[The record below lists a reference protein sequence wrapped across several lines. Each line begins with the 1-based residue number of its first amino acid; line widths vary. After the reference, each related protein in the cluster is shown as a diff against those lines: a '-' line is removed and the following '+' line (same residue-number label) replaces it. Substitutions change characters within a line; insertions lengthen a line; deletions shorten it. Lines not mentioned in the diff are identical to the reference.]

1 MIIMGNNDVQWFVMR
16 DLTRC
21 NAKLPAWQMLDDM
34 GIENFTPKI
43 QKIITLNGKRQCKTF
58 PIIHDLIFVHDSRT
72 VIDPIVAK
80 VRTFQYRFLGGGK
93 FMTVT
98 DKDMND
104 FIRAVESS
112 SRPQFYRPEEITP
125 DMRKRKIRIIG
136 GRLNNYEGFLL
147 TVRGSKRRRLIV
159 EIPTLLA
166 AAVEV
171 EPEYIQLL

>member
-1 MIIMGNNDVQWFVMR
+1 
-16 DLTRC
+16 
-21 NAKLPAWQMLDDM
+21 
-34 GIENFTPKI
+34 
-43 QKIITLNGKRQCKTF
+43 
-58 PIIHDLIFVHDSRT
+58 
-72 VIDPIVAK
+72 
-80 VRTFQYRFLGGGK
+80 
-93 FMTVT
+93 MTVT

-125 DMRKRKIRIIG
+125 DMRKRKTRIIG